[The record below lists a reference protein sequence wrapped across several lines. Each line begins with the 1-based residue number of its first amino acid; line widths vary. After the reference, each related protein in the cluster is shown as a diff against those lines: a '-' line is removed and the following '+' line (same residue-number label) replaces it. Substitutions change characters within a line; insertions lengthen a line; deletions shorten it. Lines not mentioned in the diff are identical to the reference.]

1 MRGIAIAPP
10 GAPADAKAITRLLP
24 RRDNRRDRDVAGDHD
39 GRVGTA
45 TKSTCQGRVA
55 AATECSRVAGRSN
68 GLLARRLLS
77 EVGCAG
83 QKHGLCLMCLVL
95 LSDRPDNQDMSLS
108 RRDRERLGA
117 DIVARIDV
125 ERRERT
131 RRRLAWLVAIVSLV
145 LAAVAVAHG
154 YGLM

>member
-1 MRGIAIAPP
+1 
-10 GAPADAKAITRLLP
+10 
-24 RRDNRRDRDVAGDHD
+24 
-39 GRVGTA
+39 
-45 TKSTCQGRVA
+45 
-55 AATECSRVAGRSN
+55 
-68 GLLARRLLS
+68 
-77 EVGCAG
+77 
-83 QKHGLCLMCLVL
+83 MCLVL